1 MNELIGIVVGTLLG
15 FLLSY
20 VLEWIKKRNLIKG
33 YSVILQSELRNL
45 KECKSSGLDDV
56 LKNYNYICGLV
67 EKQISTTLIP
77 KKNQDE
83 PQDPSEFLKR
93 WAFRQKYAFLRN
105 NLDKLYL
112 FKPDTVTSM
121 LKVYDYMEEFEQ
133 LRNGDP
139 QLILPNNLEHAQ
151 NEIPIT
157 ISLLEKEPVF

>member
-1 MNELIGIVVGTLLG
+1 MY
-15 FLLSY
+15 S
-20 VLEWIKKRNLIKG
+20 EWIKKRNLIKG

-56 LKNYNYICGLV
+56 LKITI
-67 EKQISTTLIP
+67 ISVDSLKNKYP
-77 KKNQDE
+77 RPSFQKKIRMSLN
-83 PQDPSEFLKR
+83 PSEFLKR

>member
-1 MNELIGIVVGTLLG
+1 MYLKITI
-15 FLLSY
+15 
-20 VLEWIKKRNLIKG
+20 I
-33 YSVILQSELRNL
+33 SVDS
-45 KECKSSGLDDV
+45 
-56 LKNYNYICGLV
+56 LKNKYPRPSF
-67 EKQISTTLIP
+67 Q
-77 KKNQDE
+77 KKIRMSLKN
-83 PQDPSEFLKR
+83 PSEFLKR